1 MDSGASCSVIQKD
14 HVSPGKIKP
23 AAPIKLMNADGSGVS
38 PIGNVEIQVKLGG
51 METSQAFVVVD
62 KLSAPAILGCD
73 FLKRFHVFIDFG
85 DSSFGSRKFPDLKG
99 QLLLRQ
105 VHLCNLVLDNEY
117 PQAIPHRTE
126 TSESE
131 LDMPTDYHPSLEST
145 IKKHSSVFRKK
156 LGHTNVTQHII
167 DTGNSQPIK
176 VPPRP
181 IPFHFADRV
190 HAQLEEMSNEGIIR
204 PSSSPWCAPAVYV
217 PKDNGE
223 VRICV
228 DFVQLNKTT
237 KKDSYPVP
245 RADGPQQKLA
255 NKTVFSKIDLR
266 SAYWQFPMDSGSI
279 EKTAFCPGPGYGLW
293 EFTVMPY
300 GLTNATQTC
309 QRGLDKVLKECKD
322 CVDNYVDDCII
333 FSDNMETHVRDVHRV
348 LDKLQEAG
356 FTLRGSKCFFG
367 KQRID
372 HLGFE
377 YSQHGVGPTKE
388 KTQAILEWP
397 TPTSPKEVRSFLGL
411 ANFYRRFIHKFA
423 DIASPLNELTGN
435 NTTFSWN
442 ESHQQAFDHLKQA
455 LSSPPVMSYPTKNDR
470 FVLTTDASD
479 DGLGAILSTHC
490 GNIIEFAS
498 RTLTS
503 AEKNYATIE
512 KECLAIV
519 WAIHKFR
526 HYLIGAHFII
536 HTDHK
541 PLEWLESS
549 KASRAHSQRLER
561 WSLELRAYDFEIV
574 HRPGNANQNAD
585 ALSRRPIALLGMI
598 PPIDAEQI
606 IAAQKNDAT
615 LSSIYELID
624 HKSTPP
630 NTDKWRQFPFKRF
643 RQLWTQLVIHQSIL
657 CRKQS
662 SPTMTDKYLIVVPQS
677 LQKTFLRLAHDE
689 SGHQGIDRTLSRLLD
704 IAYWVGMSKSVVRHC
719 TFCVKCQQSKAPP
732 TNPAPLQPIIAT
744 QPWEMVAV
752 DVLKVPTSIKGN
764 QYLLVV
770 QDYFSKWP
778 FAFPMQDQKAE
789 TIVQILRDN
798 IFTVTGP
805 PQKLHSDQ
813 GRNFESHIMADLCKA
828 FGVKKSRTTPYHP
841 MGDGLVERM
850 NRSLLTLLRTYVEGE
865 SLWEEHLQLL
875 LFIYRT
881 TRHSSTGF
889 SPYEILFGSN
899 PHSSQIPVMQS
910 SFYLEPSN
918 FCENLKA
925 KLAQLRE
932 LVDANLVHSAS
943 QQQRFYRS
951 NQTPVP
957 LACGQQVL
965 LDNPSAG
972 KLDPR
977 WSGPWIVKELRGP
990 SSVLLLKGGS
1000 EKLVHMNRVRPLL
1013 TSESEG
1019 PGVTSGWSPPMFNHV
1034 NDPSTITDVQSG
1046 DPSNFDEGSPF
1057 SGSHLLP
1064 GTSAPAV
1071 STHDEQSNS
1080 SDPQIVTR
1088 SGRTVKPPQRYGT

>member
-1 MDSGASCSVIQKD
+1 MDSGASCSVIHKD
-14 HVSPGKIKP
+14 HVSPGNIKP
-23 AAPIKLMNADGSGVS
+23 AAPMRLMNADGSGVS
-38 PIGNVEIQVKLGG
+38 PIGTVEMKVKLGG
-51 METSQAFVVVD
+51 METSQSFVVVD

-73 FLKRFHVFIDFG
+73 FLNRFHVFIDFG
-85 DSSFGSRKFPDLKG
+85 DRTFGSSKFPDLKG
-99 QLLLRQ
+99 QLLLRHM
-105 VHLCNLVLDNEY
+105 HLCNLVLDCEY

-145 IKKHSSVFRKK
+145 IKQHSSVFCKK
-156 LGHTNVTQHII
+156 LGQTNVTQHII

-176 VPPRP
+176 VPPRQ
-181 IPFHFADRV
+181 IPFHYVDRV
-190 HAQLEEMSNEGIIR
+190 HTQLQEMFDEGIIR

-217 PKDNGE
+217 PKANGE

-228 DFVQLNKTT
+228 DFVQLNKIT

-255 NKTVFSKIDLR
+255 NKTIFSKIDLR
-266 SAYWQFPMDSGSI
+266 SAYWQFPMDSGSV
-279 EKTAFCPGPGYGLW
+279 EKSAFCPGPGYGLW

-309 QRGLDKVLKECKD
+309 QRGLDKVLKDCRD

-333 FSDNMETHVRDVHRV
+333 FSDDMTTHVRDVNRV

-367 KQRID
+367 KQSID

-377 YSQHGVGPTKE
+377 YSRHGVSPTKE
-388 KTQAILEWP
+388 KTQAILEWL
-397 TPTSPKEVRSFLGL
+397 TPTSSKEVRSFLGL
-411 ANFYRRFIHKFA
+411 ANFYRRFVPKFA
-423 DIASPLNELTGN
+423 SITSPLNELTGN

-442 ESHQQAFDHLKQA
+442 EKHQQAFDHLKQA
-455 LSSPPVMSYPTKNDR
+455 LSSPPVMSYPTKNDK

-479 DGLGAILSTHC
+479 DGLGAILSTHH
-490 GNIIEFAS
+490 GNVIEFAS

-512 KECLAIV
+512 KECLVIV

-526 HYLIGAHFII
+526 PYLIGAHFTI
-536 HTDHK
+536 HTNHK
-541 PLEWLESS
+541 PLEWLKST

-561 WSLELRAYDFEIV
+561 WSLALRAYDFEIV

-585 ALSRRPIALLGMI
+585 ALSRRPIALLGII
-598 PPIDAEQI
+598 PPIAAEQI
-606 IAAQKNDAT
+606 TAAQKKDAT
-615 LSSIYELID
+615 LSSVYELVD

-630 NTDKWRQFPFKRF
+630 KAGKWRQFPLKRY
-643 RQLWTQLVIHQSIL
+643 RQIWPQLVIHQSIL

-662 SPTMTDKYLIVVPQS
+662 SPTMNDKYLIVVPQS

-704 IAYWVGMSKSVVRHC
+704 IAYWVGISKSVVRHC
-719 TFCVKCQQSKAPP
+719 TFCVKCQLSKAPL

-752 DVLKVPTSIKGN
+752 DVLKVPTSTKGN

-778 FAFPMQDQKAE
+778 FAFPMPDQKAE

-798 IFTVTGP
+798 VFTVIGP

-813 GRNFESHIMADLCKA
+813 GRNFESHIMTDLCKA

-850 NRSLLTLLRTYVEGE
+850 NRSLLTLLRTHVEGG

-875 LFIYRT
+875 LFI
-881 TRHSSTGF
+881 
-889 SPYEILFGSN
+889 
-899 PHSSQIPVMQS
+899 
-910 SFYLEPSN
+910 
-918 FCENLKA
+918 
-925 KLAQLRE
+925 
-932 LVDANLVHSAS
+932 
-943 QQQRFYRS
+943 
-951 NQTPVP
+951 
-957 LACGQQVL
+957 
-965 LDNPSAG
+965 
-972 KLDPR
+972 
-977 WSGPWIVKELRGP
+977 
-990 SSVLLLKGGS
+990 
-1000 EKLVHMNRVRPLL
+1000 
-1013 TSESEG
+1013 
-1019 PGVTSGWSPPMFNHV
+1019 
-1034 NDPSTITDVQSG
+1034 
-1046 DPSNFDEGSPF
+1046 
-1057 SGSHLLP
+1057 
-1064 GTSAPAV
+1064 
-1071 STHDEQSNS
+1071 
-1080 SDPQIVTR
+1080 
-1088 SGRTVKPPQRYGT
+1088 